1 MISWRVYLLR
11 CSDDSLYC
19 GVTTDVDH
27 WLQEHNQGA
36 GARYTRSRLPVALVW
51 SSGELTKSDA
61 FKEEYRI
68 KRLSKAMKEG
78 IIDTGGNKKK
88 ALAKSA
94 KADAKNIFHD
104 RKFTTYGFTR
114 FQVCRIWPDP
124 SLVANSFGVVTPAGS
139 KAKLN
144 WSLPSNS

>member
-11 CSDDSLYC
+11 CSDDSLDF

-27 WLQEHNQGA
+27 RLQEHNQEA
-36 GARYTRSRLPVALVW
+36 GARYTSSRLPVALVW

-61 FKEEYRI
+61 FKEEYQI

-88 ALAKSA
+88 SPGEE
-94 KADAKNIFHD
+94 
-104 RKFTTYGFTR
+104 RQG
-114 FQVCRIWPDP
+114 
-124 SLVANSFGVVTPAGS
+124 
-139 KAKLN
+139 
-144 WSLPSNS
+144 